1 MQGGRRDC
9 SRTRSHGGGG
19 GYIQGMTLI
28 NDRRRAH
35 LRTASAPLPPPEP
48 AADWLAFTSGVAVL
62 VALVAAVFWQTKSF
76 GILNFDDDQYLDPLI
91 RQGLTWNGFVR
102 AWTAGHVGN
111 WHPLTTLSF
120 MLDAQLFGDW
130 WGGYH
135 LHNVVLHGAAVAFLF
150 AALTRLTGA
159 MGRSLVAAAIFAIH
173 PLRAESVA
181 WITERKDVLSGLF
194 LATTL
199 LAYAWYVE
207 KPESRWRYAAVLVNF
222 AAGLLSKSML
232 VTLPVA
238 LLILDWWPLRRI
250 TDAGPLGFA
259 GVGGSESRDFPR
271 RSPRELLVEKLP
283 MLALSAASAVATVV
297 SVGDVVRPISTL
309 PFVVRASSSVVA
321 YASYVLQLVW
331 PVGLAPHY
339 PYSSTGPAAWQVAAS
354 AVFVAA
360 FTGLAWFARRS
371 WPAFT
376 AGWAWFL
383 VTLLPVIGFIPSGI
397 QLIADR
403 YTYVSQIWLVVAL
416 VWGAAD
422 AVERLGM
429 PRLAVWTA
437 TTVGLMGM
445 TVAGR
450 WQTWHWRDSESLWRY
465 TLAATADNAYAHA
478 NLASVLAQKGEPV
491 EAAEHN
497 RRALSL
503 ESDNLIALSN
513 LATLLVDRGGTAE
526 AIRLYERSVEI
537 NPKFV
542 FGWFNLG
549 NALQKVGRTSEAEAA
564 WRKAAELEPG
574 MAPAWNNLAGMA
586 LERGDL
592 EGAET
597 LAGKAVATGGG
608 GAAALTLGRVLD
620 AQGKTEEAV
629 AAYREAASGEPASS
643 LALNNLGSVL
653 ERTGRLDEA
662 AAAFRRALKVEP
674 NAPVLLYNLGVVL
687 ERMGARDDA
696 AAVLRAAEQGFRA
709 AGNQEMATAA
719 ADRLAKL
726 PGVAPAT
733 SPSP

>member
-1 MQGGRRDC
+1 
-9 SRTRSHGGGG
+9 
-19 GYIQGMTLI
+19 MTLI
-28 NDRRRAH
+28 SDRRRAH
-35 LRTASAPLPPPEP
+35 VRAASAPPLPPEP
-48 AADWLAFTSGVAVL
+48 AADWLAFASGVAVL

-76 GILNFDDDQYLDPLI
+76 GILNFDDDQYLDPVI
-91 RQGLTWNGFVR
+91 RQGLTWPGFVR
-102 AWTAGHVGN
+102 AWTEGHVGN

-120 MLDAQLFGDW
+120 MLDAQLFGEW

-135 LHNVVLHGAAVAFLF
+135 LHNAVLHAAAAAFLF
-150 AALTRLTGA
+150 AALTHLTGA
-159 MGRSLVAAAIFAIH
+159 MAKSLVAAAIFAIH

-207 KPESRWRYAAVLVNF
+207 KPGSRWRYVVLMVNF

-232 VTLPVA
+232 VTLPLA
-238 LLILDWWPLRRI
+238 LLVLDWWPLRRM
-250 TDAGPLGFA
+250 TSAGPLGIA
-259 GVGGSESRDFPR
+259 GPEDGRQAGELPQRTL
-271 RSPRELLVEKLP
+271 RELVVEKLP
-283 MLALSAASAVATVV
+283 LLALAAASAVATVL

-309 PFVVRASSSVVA
+309 PFLVRASSSVVA
-321 YASYVLQLVW
+321 YASYVMQLVW

-339 PYSSTGPAAWQVAAS
+339 PYSSTGPATWQVVAS
-354 AVFVAA
+354 VAFVAA
-360 FTGLAWFARRS
+360 LTALAWFSRKS

-376 AGWAWFL
+376 AGWAWFV

-416 VWGAAD
+416 VWGAAALVD
-422 AVERLGM
+422 RLGI
-429 PRLAVWTA
+429 PRLALWIVITFA
-437 TTVGLMGM
+437 VVGL

-450 WQTWHWRDSESLWRY
+450 WQAWHWRDSESLWRY
-465 TLAATADNAYAHA
+465 TLSVTDDNAYAHA

-497 RRALSL
+497 RLALAL

-549 NALQKVGRTSEAEAA
+549 NALQKLGRTSEAEAA

-586 LERGDL
+586 LDRGDL
-592 EGAET
+592 EGAAA
-597 LAGKAVATGGG
+597 LAEKAVAAGGG
-608 GAAALTLGRVLD
+608 GPASLTLGRILD

-629 AAYREAASGEPASS
+629 AAYRDAASGEPGSS

-662 AAAFRRALKVEP
+662 AAVFRRALKVEP

-687 ERMGARDDA
+687 EKMGARDDA

-709 AGNQEMATAA
+709 AGNLEMATAA
-719 ADRLAKL
+719 AERLAKL
-726 PGVAPAT
+726 PGSEPATAT
-733 SPSP
+733 SP

>member
-1 MQGGRRDC
+1 M
-9 SRTRSHGGGG
+9 SRAT
-19 GYIQGMTLI
+19 
-28 NDRRRAH
+28 DRRHARSLAEAAA
-35 LRTASAPLPPPEP
+35 LRPQRRPPEP

-62 VALVAAVFWQTKSF
+62 MGLVAAVFWQTKSF
-76 GILNFDDDQYLDPLI
+76 GILNFDDDQYLDPVI
-91 RQGLTWNGFVR
+91 RQGLTWEGVVR
-102 AWTAGHVGN
+102 AWAEGHVGS

-120 MLDAQLFGDW
+120 MVDAELFGDW

-135 LHNVVLHGAAVAFLF
+135 LHNAVLHAAAVAFLF
-150 AALTRLTGA
+150 AALTRLTGS
-159 MGRSLVAAAIFAIH
+159 MGKSLVAAAIFAIH

-199 LAYAWYVE
+199 LAYAFYVE
-207 KPESRWRYAAVLVNF
+207 KPTSRWRYSAVLVNF
-222 AAGLLSKSML
+222 AAGLLSKGIL

-238 LLILDWWPLRRI
+238 LLFLDWWPLRRM
-250 TDAGPLGFA
+250 TTAGPLGIA
-259 GVGGSESRDFPR
+259 GPGDGRVAGELPQRTL
-271 RSPRELLVEKLP
+271 RELVVEKIPL
-283 MLALSAASAVATVV
+283 LALAAASAVATVL
-297 SVGDVVRPISTL
+297 SVGDVVRPINTL
-309 PFVVRASSSVVA
+309 PFLVRASSSVVA
-321 YASYVLQLVW
+321 YASYVIQLAW

-339 PYSSTGPAAWQVAAS
+339 PYSSTGPVAWQVAAS
-354 AVFVAA
+354 AAFVAA
-360 FTGLAWFARRS
+360 LTASAWFARKS

-376 AGWAWFL
+376 TGWAWFL
-383 VTLLPVIGFIPSGI
+383 LTLLPVIGFIPSGI

-403 YTYVSQIWLVVAL
+403 YTYVSQIWLVVAV
-416 VWGAAD
+416 VWGVAGLC
-422 AVERLGM
+422 ERWGV
-429 PRLAVWTA
+429 PRLAVWAATA
-437 TTVGLMGM
+437 AGLVGL

-465 TLAATADNAYAHA
+465 TLAVTSDNAYAHA
-478 NLASVLAQKGEPV
+478 NLASVLAQQGEPV

-497 RRALSL
+497 RKALTL

-564 WRKAAELEPG
+564 WRKATELEPR

-586 LERGDL
+586 LERGDV
-592 EGAET
+592 EGAER
-597 LAGKAVATGGG
+597 LAEMAVAAGGG
-608 GAAALTLGRVLD
+608 GPSAVTLGRILD

-629 AAYREAASGEPASS
+629 AAYRRAASAGPQSS
-643 LALNNLGSVL
+643 VALNNLGSVL

-662 AAAFRRALKVEP
+662 AAAFRRALKIEP

-687 ERMGARDDA
+687 EKMGARDDA
-696 AAVLRAAEQGFRA
+696 AATLRAAEEGFRA
-709 AGNQEMATAA
+709 AGNQEMAKASA
-719 ADRLAKL
+719 ERVAKL
-726 PGVAPAT
+726 GARASAESSKP
-733 SPSP
+733 

>member
-1 MQGGRRDC
+1 
-9 SRTRSHGGGG
+9 
-19 GYIQGMTLI
+19 MTLI
-28 NDRRRAH
+28 SERRRAH
-35 LRTASAPLPPPEP
+35 LRAAVAPPPPEP
-48 AADWLAFTSGVAVL
+48 AADWLAFTSGVMVL

-91 RQGLTWNGFVR
+91 RQGLTWPGFVR

-135 LHNVVLHGAAVAFLF
+135 LHNAVLHAAAAAFLF
-150 AALTRLTGA
+150 AALTRLTGS
-159 MGRSLVAAAIFAIH
+159 MGKSLVAAAIFAIH

-207 KPESRWRYAAVLVNF
+207 RPASRWRYAVLLVNF

-238 LLILDWWPLRRI
+238 LLILDWWPLRRV
-250 TDAGPLGFA
+250 TEAGPLGIA
-259 GVGGSESRDFPR
+259 GPAGGRQTGDLPR
-271 RSPRELLVEKLP
+271 RSFRELVIEKIPL
-283 MLALSAASAVATVV
+283 LALAAASAVATVL

-309 PFVVRASSSVVA
+309 PFLVRASSSVVA
-321 YASYVLQLVW
+321 YASYVMQLVW

-339 PYSSTGPAAWQVAAS
+339 PYSSTGPTTWQVVAS
-354 AVFVAA
+354 AAFVVAL
-360 FTGLAWFARRS
+360 TGLAWLARRS

-403 YTYVSQIWLVVAL
+403 YTYVSEIWLVVAL

-422 AVERLGM
+422 LIERLGI
-429 PRLAVWTA
+429 PRLAVWAA
-437 TTVGLMGM
+437 TTVGLAGL

-450 WQTWHWRDSESLWRY
+450 WQAWHWRDSESLWRY
-465 TLAATADNAYAHA
+465 TLSVTEDNAYAHA

-497 RRALSL
+497 RQALAL

-549 NALQKVGRTSEAEAA
+549 NALQKVGRTSEAEVA
-564 WRKAAELEPG
+564 WRKAAELEPA
-574 MAPAWNNLAGMA
+574 MAPAWNNLAGLA
-586 LERGDL
+586 LDRGDV
-592 EGAET
+592 EGAAA
-597 LAGKAVATGGG
+597 LAEKAVAAGGG
-608 GAAALTLGRVLD
+608 GPSALTLGRILD
-620 AQGKTEEAV
+620 AQGKTEAAV
-629 AAYREAASGEPASS
+629 AAYRDAASAEPASS

-674 NAPVLLYNLGVVL
+674 NSPVLLYNLGVVL
-687 ERMGARDDA
+687 EKMGARDDA

-709 AGNQEMATAA
+709 AGNQDMANAA
-719 ADRLAKL
+719 AERLANL
-726 PGVAPAT
+726 ASMVPVAPST
-733 SPSP
+733 P

>member
-1 MQGGRRDC
+1 
-9 SRTRSHGGGG
+9 
-19 GYIQGMTLI
+19 MTLI
-28 NDRRRAH
+28 SERRRAH
-35 LRTASAPLPPPEP
+35 LRAAVAPPPPEP
-48 AADWLAFTSGVAVL
+48 VADWLAFTSGVMVL

-91 RQGLTWNGFVR
+91 RQGLTWPGFVR

-135 LHNVVLHGAAVAFLF
+135 LHNAVLHAAAAAFLF
-150 AALTRLTGA
+150 AALTRLTGS
-159 MGRSLVAAAIFAIH
+159 MGKSLVAAAIFAIH

-207 KPESRWRYAAVLVNF
+207 RPASRWRYAVLLVNF

-238 LLILDWWPLRRI
+238 LLILDWWPLRRV
-250 TDAGPLGFA
+250 TEAGPLGIA
-259 GVGGSESRDFPR
+259 GPAGGRQTGDLPR
-271 RSPRELLVEKLP
+271 RSFRELVIEKIP
-283 MLALSAASAVATVV
+283 PLALSAASAVATVL

-309 PFVVRASSSVVA
+309 PFLVRVSSSVVA
-321 YASYVLQLVW
+321 YASYVMQLVW

-339 PYSSTGPAAWQVAAS
+339 PYSSTGPTTWQVVAS
-354 AVFVAA
+354 AAFVAA
-360 FTGLAWFARRS
+360 LTGLAWRARRS

-422 AVERLGM
+422 LIERLGI
-429 PRLAVWTA
+429 PRLAVWVA
-437 TTVGLMGM
+437 TTLGLAGL

-450 WQTWHWRDSESLWRY
+450 WQAWHWRDSESLWRY
-465 TLAATADNAYAHA
+465 TLSVTEDNAYAHA

-497 RRALSL
+497 RQALAL

-549 NALQKVGRTSEAEAA
+549 NALQKVGRTSEAEVA
-564 WRKAAELEPG
+564 WRKAAELEPA
-574 MAPAWNNLAGMA
+574 MAPAWNNLAGLA
-586 LERGDL
+586 LDRGDV
-592 EGAET
+592 EGAAA
-597 LAGKAVATGGG
+597 LAEKAVAAGGG
-608 GAAALTLGRVLD
+608 GPSALTLGRILD
-620 AQGKTEEAV
+620 AQGKTEAAV
-629 AAYREAASGEPASS
+629 AAYRDAASAEPPSS
-643 LALNNLGSVL
+643 VALNNLGSVL

-674 NAPVLLYNLGVVL
+674 NSPVLLYNLGVVL
-687 ERMGARDDA
+687 EKMGARDDA

-709 AGNQEMATAA
+709 AGNQDMAKAA
-719 ADRLAKL
+719 AERLANLGTPDSAKSS
-726 PGVAPAT
+726 AP
-733 SPSP
+733 